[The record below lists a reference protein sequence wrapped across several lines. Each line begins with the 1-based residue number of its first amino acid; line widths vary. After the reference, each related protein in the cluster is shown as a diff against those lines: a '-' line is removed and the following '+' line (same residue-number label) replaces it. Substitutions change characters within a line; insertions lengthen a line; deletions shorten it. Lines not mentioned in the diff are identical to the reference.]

1 MNKKRGFTVAA
12 FLLLSMGM
20 VHADSL
26 DTLAQFLKSTR
37 SLRADFV
44 QVVAAPAKEGRP
56 AKPKTSSGVFAFI
69 RPSVFRFDYSK
80 PYVQNIVADGQQLW
94 LFDADLNQVT
104 VRNQAQTLGSTP
116 AALIASAQDLA
127 SLGKEFNLKAA
138 PSEEGID
145 WVLATPKT
153 KDTSLQTIRIGLR
166 PEAGQVVLSQL
177 DITDA
182 FGNRSLIRF
191 ERIELNPSNLSLKQ
205 FVFVPPK
212 GADVVRP

>member
-1 MNKKRGFTVAA
+1 
-12 FLLLSMGM
+12 
-20 VHADSL
+20 
-26 DTLAQFLKSTR
+26 
-37 SLRADFV
+37 
-44 QVVAAPAKEGRP
+44 VAAPAKEGRP

-127 SLGKEFNLKAA
+127 SLGKDFNLKAV
-138 PSEEGID
+138 PSEEGMD

-153 KDTSLQTIRIGLR
+153 QDTSLQTIRIGLR
-166 PEAGQVVLSQL
+166 PDAGQVVLSQL

-191 ERIELNPSNLSLKQ
+191 ERVELNPSNLTLKQ
-205 FVFVPPK
+205 FNFVPPK